1 MDHFEVGSEIF
12 GVGEPHVAHGA
23 VVGLDSSVAH
33 QMVLKL
39 VPAVEDTAANLVEDT
54 RRFSQLEKENGD
66 MFQTDNNSN
75 QIKFFLYSNITGMK
89 ITSK

>member
-1 MDHFEVGSEIF
+1 MGSEIF

-54 RRFSQLEKENGD
+54 MGFSQLEKENGSD
-66 MFQTDNNSN
+66 RQQFKPNQILSLLKYNSN
-75 QIKFFLYSNITGMK
+75 ENHF
-89 ITSK
+89 

>member
-1 MDHFEVGSEIF
+1 MGSEIF

-39 VPAVEDTAANLVEDT
+39 VPAVEDTVANLVEDT
-54 RRFSQLEKENGD
+54 RGFSQLEKENGD
-66 MFQTDNNSN
+66 MFQTDNNSKLN
-75 QIKFFLYSNITGMK
+75 QILSLLKYNRNENHF
-89 ITSK
+89 